1 MFLFWFG
8 AVFSAPALAAKY
20 TARLALGVLAA
31 DAGFLTPVP
40 AVPADQ
46 FLIPYEPRGS
56 PFVPFKPGHL
66 SFCFV
71 HSLPPVS
78 VSSAGEPL
86 PVHSTTVL
94 RTARLFR
101 TAYRSNRCPT
111 PAIPHTGISANPQH
125 RSSSQGPPVPQSPP
139 LKPLPDA
146 IFPAHRNLRQPT
158 APQLFAR
165 PTCSAQPAFFHTR
178 LPPLWKITRRCP
190 RSSGWGGSPS
200 SPSTHSPPVRSGS
213 ADRTGTPPIPFW
225 APPAPGRCSG
235 RSCRCSAS
243 RRRCGD

>member
-1 MFLFWFG
+1 MFYSGSGLYSPHQRWLLNTLPGLPWGYLPQIPDFSLRCRQSRQISSSFRVSLG
-8 AVFSAPALAAKY
+8 AVRSSHSNRDTSRF
-20 TARLALGVLAA
+20 VLS
-31 DAGFLTPVP
+31 
-40 AVPADQ
+40 
-46 FLIPYEPRGS
+46 I
-56 PFVPFKPGHL
+56 
-66 SFCFV
+66 SF
-71 HSLPPVS
+71 PPVS

-86 PVHSTTVL
+86 P
-94 RTARLFR
+94 A
-101 TAYRSNRCPT
+101 
-111 PAIPHTGISANPQH
+111 H
-125 RSSSQGPPVPQSPP
+125 RPLPGPPVPHRPP
-139 LKPLPDA
+139 LKPLPM
-146 IFPAHRNLRQPT
+146 PALPHMGISARLT

-165 PTCSAQPAFFHTR
+165 PTCSAQTAFFHTR

-235 RSCRCSAS
+235 RSCQCSAS

>member
-1 MFLFWFG
+1 MSLG
-8 AVFSAPALAAKY
+8 AVRSSHSNRDTSRF
-20 TARLALGVLAA
+20 VLS
-31 DAGFLTPVP
+31 
-40 AVPADQ
+40 
-46 FLIPYEPRGS
+46 I
-56 PFVPFKPGHL
+56 
-66 SFCFV
+66 SF
-71 HSLPPVS
+71 PPIS

-86 PVHSTTVL
+86 PAHSTAVL

-101 TAYRSNRCPT
+101 KDHRSNRCPA
-111 PAIPHTGISANPQH
+111 PASPHTEISA
-125 RSSSQGPPVPQSPP
+125 R
-139 LKPLPDA
+139 
-146 IFPAHRNLRQPT
+146 PT
-158 APQLFAR
+158 ASRLFAQ

-178 LPPLWKITRRCP
+178 LPPLWKITCRCP